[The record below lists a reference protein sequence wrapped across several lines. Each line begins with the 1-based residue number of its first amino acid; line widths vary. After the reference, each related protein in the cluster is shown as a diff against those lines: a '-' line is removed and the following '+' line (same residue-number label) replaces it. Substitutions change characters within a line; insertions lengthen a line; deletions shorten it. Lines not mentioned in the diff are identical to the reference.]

1 MYRSSLRTGV
11 AVLAIGAAL
20 FSARDG
26 VAQSPP
32 PNLGIIVPAA
42 ARAVLTQA
50 ELVEAVCL
58 TTKWRTEELYAAID
72 ATASRQGSVQAAIA
86 KVSTLTLTLPNPE
99 DFRKRANDQIAAVC
113 SAPTADQAVA
123 LTSGLLQI
131 NTDMEAQ
138 YGVLSEVLG
147 GRVQEAVQKIE
158 DKIRADIDQMVEP
171 RRVKAEADLRAEGQ
185 AIADRLRAPVEA
197 RLRTEINVYAT
208 NLAKSYQ
215 PEQAGEFQAALQP
228 YIDQRV
234 EEAKA
239 EVTHLVEAE
248 MASRIAAAKVQ
259 IEGEVAKFRDENV
272 VISERA
278 LQDVGNQFS
287 LMLAEVEKRVI
298 AARTA
303 NSPAKQAAVEIRVR
317 LAMKTTDSYVSEAKS
332 TINLVRNE
340 LASLK
345 AGNPAMMDADQLLAR
360 LDASR
365 AQLERD
371 LRAAANAGS
380 ETDFTAAYTGFEAAW
395 REVAANVDRVAGT
408 WTPARICQEAG
419 PSLATAKQQAE
430 AARGEVQ
437 TALAGVAAAPGG
449 SSTDDQARLQSLKD
463 AYGKSTSTLDQFITA
478 VAAAQAACQS
488 PSGDGRALIAQ
499 LDQLRQ
505 SQSSARQAYES
516 ARQLTLSL
524 AR

>member
-1 MYRSSLRTGV
+1 MHRISLRAGITALALG
-11 AVLAIGAAL
+11 AVI
-20 FSARDG
+20 FTARDG
-26 VAQSPP
+26 SAQTPP

-58 TTKWRTEELYAAID
+58 TTKWRTEELFAAID
-72 ATASRQGSVQAAIA
+72 GVAARRGSVLAAIA
-86 KVSTLTLTLPNPE
+86 KVDVKLDVPDQE
-99 DFRKRANDQIAAVC
+99 IFRKRGNDQIAAIC
-113 SAPTADQAVA
+113 AAPTADQAVA
-123 LTSGLLQI
+123 LTSGLIQI

-138 YGVLSEVLG
+138 YGVLSEVMG
-147 GRVQEAVQKIE
+147 GQIQAGVQKIE
-158 DKIRADIDQMVEP
+158 DNIRADIDQRVEP
-171 RRVKAEADLRAEGQ
+171 RRVQVEAELRAEGQ

-197 RLRTEINVYAT
+197 RVRTEVNAYAT
-208 NLAKSYQ
+208 NLAKSYK

-228 YIDQRV
+228 YIDQKI
-234 EEAKA
+234 EESKA
-239 EVTHLVEAE
+239 EVTRLVEAE
-248 MASRIAAAKVQ
+248 MAARIAAAKVQ

-272 VISERA
+272 AISKDA
-278 LQDVGNQFS
+278 LRNVGAQFS
-287 LMLAEVEKRVI
+287 LMLLEVEKRVI

-317 LAMKTTDSYVSEAKS
+317 LAMKTTDSYLNEAKS
-332 TINLVRNE
+332 TINLARTE
-340 LASLK
+340 LAALK
-345 AGNPAMMDADQLLAR
+345 ANNPSAMNADELLAR

-380 ETDFTAAYTGFEAAW
+380 ETDFAAAYMGFEASW

-408 WTPARICQEAG
+408 WTPARVCQEASPALG
-419 PSLATAKQQAE
+419 TAKQQAE
-430 AARGEVQ
+430 AARSEVQ
-437 TALAGVAAAPGG
+437 TALGGVAAAPGG
-449 SSTDDQARLQSLKD
+449 SSAEDQARLQSLKD

-499 LDQLRQ
+499 LEQVRQ
-505 SQSSARQAYES
+505 AQSAARQAYES